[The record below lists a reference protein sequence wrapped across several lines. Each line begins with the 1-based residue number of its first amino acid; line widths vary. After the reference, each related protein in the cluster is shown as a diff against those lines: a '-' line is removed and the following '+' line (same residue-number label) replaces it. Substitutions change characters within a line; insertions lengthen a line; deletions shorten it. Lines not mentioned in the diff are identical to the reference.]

1 MKLYGIIGYP
11 LGHSFSKQY
20 FTNKFEKEGI
30 DAHYEKFEIS
40 DIAQLKE
47 VIQDERLVGLNITIP
62 YKEQVI
68 PYLNALNPRAAEIGA
83 VNVIRIERQGH
94 NVFLVGD
101 NSDVVGFMES
111 IQPLLKPHHQK
122 ALILGTGGASKAVQ
136 YGLTQLG
143 IASYFVS
150 RHKKEGM
157 FTYSQ
162 LTEEMIHDHT
172 IIVNASPVGTFPHSN
187 ESPDIPYQWIG
198 HQHLLYDLVY
208 NPSMTY
214 FLEQGKAQG
223 AIIKNGLEMLE
234 KQAVEAWNIWNKKDQ
249 L

>member
-111 IQPLLKPHHQK
+111 IQPLLKQK

>member
-1 MKLYGIIGYP
+1 MKFYGIIGYP

-47 VIQDERLVGLNITIP
+47 VIQDERLVGLNVTIP

-68 PYLNALNPRAAEIGA
+68 PYLNALSPRVAAIGA

-101 NSDVVGFMES
+101 NSDVVGFTES

-208 NPSMTY
+208 NPSMTH

-234 KQAVEAWNIWNKKDQ
+234 KQAIEAWNIWNKKDQ

>member
-1 MKLYGIIGYP
+1 MKFYGIIGYP

-47 VIQDERLVGLNITIP
+47 VIQDERLVGLNVTIP

-68 PYLNALNPRAAEIGA
+68 PYLNTLSPRAAEIGA

-101 NSDVVGFMES
+101 NSDVVGFTES

-208 NPSMTY
+208 NPSMTH

-234 KQAVEAWNIWNKKDQ
+234 KQAIEAWNIWNKKDQ